1 MNEPIKVLDIYEY
14 LKGEIPLEMQEEWD
28 NSGLLV
34 GLTRRP
40 VTKIHIALDI
50 TDVVIAEAIQSGAEL
65 IISHH
70 PLFFSCK
77 NVLDTDTTGRKIIA
91 LLENGIS
98 AICMHTNLDASP
110 WGVNVAFAERLGLAN
125 LRLLEE
131 EGIGPDGKPYGI
143 PRVGELGQP
152 MAFADFL
159 GTVKTALDANGL
171 RYTGGEPVRKVAI
184 CGGSGGDFL
193 QAAMDDG
200 CDTLVTSDIKYHV
213 FLEAKERGFNLIDAD
228 HFATE
233 NVICPVLRQRLAA
246 RYPGVEVSVS
256 SGHEQTALFY

>member
-1 MNEPIKVLDIYEY
+1 MNEAIKVLDVYEY

-34 GLTRRP
+34 GLTQRP

-77 NVLDTDTTGRKIIA
+77 NILDTDTTGRKIIA

-110 WGVNVAFAERLGLAN
+110 WGVNVALAEWLGLIN
-125 LRLLEE
+125 PCLLEE
-131 EGIGPDGKPYGI
+131 GVGSDGKPYGI
-143 PRVGELGQP
+143 PRGGELERP

-159 GTVKTALDANGL
+159 ETVKTALGANGL
-171 RYTGGEPVRKVAI
+171 RYTGGKPVRKVAI

-200 CDTLVTSDIKYHV
+200 CDTLVTADIKYHV

-233 NVICPVLRQRLAA
+233 NVICPVLRERLAV
-246 RYPGVEVSVS
+246 RYPEIDVSVS
-256 SGHEQTALFY
+256 AGHKQTTLFY